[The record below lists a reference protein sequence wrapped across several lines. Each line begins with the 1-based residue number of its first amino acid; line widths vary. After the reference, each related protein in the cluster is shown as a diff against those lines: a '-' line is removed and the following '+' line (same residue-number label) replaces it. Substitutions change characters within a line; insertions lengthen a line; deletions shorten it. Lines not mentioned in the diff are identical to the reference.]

1 MNRRS
6 TLHGN
11 LWPGTAVITHFLH
24 REFQPPNVRTT
35 QASPLTI
42 TSAPALDSTYLLTT
56 HTVDKFGTHVVDIS
70 KLFPS
75 PLLLPLS
82 VKDQVNAMAI
92 LDTYRLQTWA
102 EWKLEPVCHRTQL
115 PSTLIMHKIQLRR
128 HFLQDQASMQ
138 LCTAHKIRAT
148 QQNSSNWIRHI

>member
-1 MNRRS
+1 M
-6 TLHGN
+6 
-11 LWPGTAVITHFLH
+11 ITHFLH

-75 PLLLPLS
+75 PLLLSLS
-82 VKDQVNAMAI
+82 VKDQVTTMAI

-102 EWKLEPVCHRTQL
+102 E
-115 PSTLIMHKIQLRR
+115 
-128 HFLQDQASMQ
+128 
-138 LCTAHKIRAT
+138 
-148 QQNSSNWIRHI
+148 